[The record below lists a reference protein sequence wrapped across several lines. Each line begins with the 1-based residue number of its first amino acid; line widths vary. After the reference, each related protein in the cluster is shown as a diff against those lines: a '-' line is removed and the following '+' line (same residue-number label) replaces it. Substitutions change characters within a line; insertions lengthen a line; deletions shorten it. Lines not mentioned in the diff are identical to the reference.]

1 LGQDWATVCVHGCT
15 PKQYCV
21 DLACVDLAVKGT
33 PNMSHAPVHRRQI
46 SLRSLFILPLIVQ
59 IILAIWLTAWL
70 SLRNGQSAIRDLVE
84 QLRTEMTGRV
94 VQYLNTHLEDPY
106 RANRLIA
113 GAIATQDL
121 DPQDPIDLELHLW
134 EILQQF
140 PSLGNLAYGDA
151 AGRFSA
157 VQYDID
163 GLPVALEISPRT
175 EGKLYIYYLN
185 GWGRRRGEPTIRQ
198 GFDPLDRSWYRETLV
213 VGGPT
218 WNPILTF
225 FSDPNL
231 VVLSAGQPLRDQQ
244 GRPVGVLAARMY
256 LSTVSQFLQE
266 LNVSNNGLVFVV
278 DRNGQLIAS
287 SDPATQPQILRSPQS
302 QARQAILAP
311 NPKIRAAVA
320 AINDQFGS
328 IAQANQ
334 VRQFDLVVEGARE
347 FAQIMPYRDA
357 RGLDWRI
364 VTLIPEQDVMAQ
376 IQENTRFTLVVCGV
390 AIFVATGLGMV
401 LARWLL
407 RPILASVQAADDLSH
422 GHWQRRVPLSR
433 IRELQLLGAAFN
445 RMADRLQ
452 VSFVT
457 LDERA
462 SHDPLTGLL
471 NREAFQKRLREVMS
485 LHATSL
491 HSSPPGESELL
502 VFNGATPVPAVCQ
515 GTEHCPLEWCLE
527 YDQCQRLPQRLTED
541 GQPLTQ
547 LPHQPLFALLFL
559 DLDDFKL
566 VNDSLGHLV
575 GDRLLVSVA
584 RRLRQCLR
592 MTDLIARF
600 GGDEFVVLATP
611 LHSVAESE
619 QIAERIAQALRQP
632 FRIDGREIFTNT
644 SIGIAI
650 GGSGSDR
657 PEELIRNAD
666 TALYQAKARGK
677 SQYELFDRVMHER
690 AVKRLALETDLR
702 FAIEQQEFSTCY
714 QPILDLRSRRIIGFE
729 VLIRWEHPQ
738 RGLISPGEFIPVAEE
753 TGAIVPIGWWVLE
766 EACRQLQQWQEQWQ
780 VCLTVSVNVNV
791 AGRQLLQ
798 PDFVER
804 TLQLLGRYDLMPH
817 CLKLEIT
824 EGSIL
829 SNTETTRAKLQALT
843 DAGIRLCIDDF
854 GTGYSSLSYLHRFP
868 FDTVKIDQTFVQHL
882 GASSEQDAIVRA
894 IISLSQQLGM
904 TVVAEGVETDDQVQD
919 LLQMGCEFGQG
930 YLFSR
935 PVLPKQAADL
945 LFANVS

>member
-1 LGQDWATVCVHGCT
+1 
-15 PKQYCV
+15 
-21 DLACVDLAVKGT
+21 
-33 PNMSHAPVHRRQI
+33 MSHAPVHRRQI
-46 SLRSLFILPLIVQ
+46 SLRSLFILPLIIQ

-70 SLRNGQSAIRDLVE
+70 ALRNGQSAILDLVE

-94 VQYLNTHLEDPY
+94 VQYLNTHLEDPH
-106 RANRLIA
+106 RANRLMA
-113 GAIATQDL
+113 GAIAFHDL
-121 DPQDPIDLELHLW
+121 DPQNPIELEAHLW
-134 EILQQF
+134 ELLQQF
-140 PSLGNLAYGDA
+140 PSLGNLAYGDET
-151 AGRFSA
+151 GRFSA
-157 VQYDID
+157 VEYNAD

-175 EGKLYIYYLN
+175 QGKLYTYALN
-185 GWGRRRGEPTIRQ
+185 GWGQRRGQPVIQ
-198 GFDPLDRSWYRETLV
+198 DGFDPQLRSWYRDTLA
-213 VGGPT
+213 VGGAT
-218 WNPILTF
+218 WNPVFAF
-225 FSDPNL
+225 FSDPSV
-231 VVLSAGQPLRDQQ
+231 VVLSAGQPLRDQR

-256 LSTVSQFLQE
+256 LSTVSQFLE
-266 LNVSNNGLVFVV
+266 DLNVSSNGLVFVV

-287 SDPATQPQILRSPQS
+287 SDPAARPLIEPSSPS
-302 QARQAILAP
+302 QARLAGLSP
-311 NPKIRAAVA
+311 NPKIRAAVV
-320 AINDQFGS
+320 AIHDQFGS

-334 VRQFDLVVEGARE
+334 VRQFDLVVDGARE

-364 VTLIPEQDVMAQ
+364 VTLIPERDVMAR

-390 AIFVATGLGMV
+390 AIFMATALGMT

-407 RPILASVQAADDLSH
+407 RPILASVRAADDLSH
-422 GHWQRRVPLSR
+422 GHWQRRVPLSQ

-471 NREAFQKRLREVMS
+471 NREAFQKRLC
-485 LHATSL
+485 
-491 HSSPPGESELL
+491 ELVAGQVAPTEAL
-502 VFNGATPVPAVCQ
+502 EPLASHRSVPLPAACQ
-515 GTEHCPLEWCLE
+515 GTEQCPLEWCVE
-527 YDQCQRLPQRLTED
+527 YDRCQRLPQVMVED
-541 GQPLTQ
+541 GQPLAQ
-547 LPHQPLFALLFL
+547 NPHRPLFALLFL

-632 FRIDGREIFTNT
+632 FRINGQEIFTNT

-650 GGSGSDR
+650 GGGNNDR
-657 PEELIRNAD
+657 PEDLIRNAD
-666 TALYQAKARGK
+666 TALYQAKAQGK
-677 SQYELFDRVMHER
+677 SQYELFDRVMHEQV
-690 AVKRLALETDLR
+690 VKRLALETDLR

-729 VLIRWEHPQ
+729 ALIRWEHPL

-804 TLQLLGRYDLMPH
+804 TLQLLGHYDLMPH

-868 FDTVKIDQTFVQHL
+868 FDTVKIDRTFVQHL

-904 TVVAEGVETDDQVQD
+904 TVVAEGVETDDQVQH

-935 PVLPKQAADL
+935 PVLPEQAASI
-945 LFANVS
+945 LFANVP

>member
-1 LGQDWATVCVHGCT
+1 
-15 PKQYCV
+15 
-21 DLACVDLAVKGT
+21 
-33 PNMSHAPVHRRQI
+33 MSHAPVHRRQI

-59 IILAIWLTAWL
+59 IILAIWLTAW
-70 SLRNGQSAIRDLVE
+70 QSAILDLVD

-94 VQYLNTHLEDPY
+94 VQYLNTHLDDPH
-106 RANRLIA
+106 RANRLVA
-113 GAIATQDL
+113 GAIAFQDIN
-121 DPQDPIDLELHLW
+121 PQDPRDLEEHLW
-134 EILQQF
+134 ELLQQF
-140 PSLGNLAYGDA
+140 PTLGNLAYGDA
-151 AGRFSA
+151 TGRFSA
-157 VQYDID
+157 VQYNLD

-175 EGKLYIYYLN
+175 QGELYIYRLD
-185 GWGRRRGEPTIRQ
+185 GWGQRRGEPTIRH
-198 GFDPLDRSWYRETLV
+198 GFDPRDRDWYRDTLA
-213 VGGPT
+213 VGGAT

-231 VVLSAGQPLRDQQ
+231 VVLSAGQPLWDQRD
-244 GRPVGVLAARMY
+244 RPVGVLAARMY
-256 LSTVSQFLQE
+256 LSTVSQFLQD
-266 LNVSNNGLVFVV
+266 LNVSNNGLVFIV
-278 DRNGQLIAS
+278 DRHGQLIAS
-287 SDPATQPQILRSPQS
+287 SDPATQPQLQRSPQS

-311 NPKIRAAVA
+311 NPKIRAAVTT
-320 AINDQFGS
+320 INDQFGS
-328 IAQANQ
+328 IAQAND
-334 VRQFDLVVEGARE
+334 VRQFDLVIDGARE

-364 VTLIPEQDVMAQ
+364 VTLIPERDVMAR
-376 IQENTRFTLVVCGV
+376 IQANTRFTLVVCGV
-390 AIFVATGLGMV
+390 AIFVATALGMT

-407 RPILASVQAADDLSH
+407 RPILASVRAADDLSH
-422 GHWQRRVPLSR
+422 GHWRRRVPLSR

-445 RMADRLQ
+445 RMADHLQ

-471 NREAFQKRLREVMS
+471 NREAFQKRLRELIS
-485 LHATSL
+485 SHADPL
-491 HSSPPGESELL
+491 EGQELL
-502 VFNGATPVPAVCQ
+502 AFDRPTAPVPEACQ
-515 GTEHCPLEWCLE
+515 GTAHCPLEWCVE
-527 YDQCQRLPQRLTED
+527 YDRCQRLPPAIAED
-541 GQPLTQ
+541 GQPLVQ
-547 LPHQPLFALLFL
+547 APHQPLFALLFL

-632 FRIDGREIFTNT
+632 FRIQGQEIFTNT

-650 GGSGSDR
+650 GGGSSDR
-657 PEELIRNAD
+657 PEDLIRNAD
-666 TALYQAKARGK
+666 TALYQAKAQGK
-677 SQYELFDRVMHER
+677 SQYELFDRVMHEQV
-690 AVKRLALETDLR
+690 VKRLALETDLR
-702 FAIEQQEFSTCY
+702 FAIDQREFSTCY

-729 VLIRWEHPQ
+729 ALIRWEHPL

-804 TLQLLGRYDLMPH
+804 TLQLLGHYDLMPH

-868 FDTVKIDQTFVQHL
+868 FDTVKIDQTFVHHL
-882 GASSEQDAIVRA
+882 GASGEQDAIVRA

-904 TVVAEGVETDDQVQD
+904 TVVAEGVETDEQVQN
-919 LLQMGCEFGQG
+919 LLRMGCEFGQG

-935 PVLPKQAADL
+935 PVLPEQAADL
-945 LFANVS
+945 LFVNVS